1 MSNPLKSMM
10 PSNNL
15 GNMFSSV
22 MNTSPQQMAMSMLQ
36 KRNPQ
41 GYQMLQQMMQSGKNP
56 QDILNQLTANM
67 DPQQIAQIKQIA
79 SQFGIK

>member
-10 PSNNL
+10 PGNNL

-36 KRNPQ
+36 KQNPQ

-67 DPQQIAQIKQIA
+67 NPQQIAQIKQIA